1 MKNYIIFFIL
11 ILVMAF
17 SNYEISYSQNIETGD
32 FYFLTGTVNDEE
44 VILYLN
50 IIGTN
55 VFGYYNNIENSLE
68 IKGFVDTAGKINISG
83 ILEKIDITGN
93 LSDNGVFTG
102 EIENIYT
109 YEEEI
114 DSTENNNYLG
124 NLGTSYRVI
133 TETKTN
139 TYKINLSLAD
149 TPVNSI
155 KISAERIR
163 LSGQIG
169 RGGNFKYKNIKYD
182 FNNSKLNY
190 IVNNSNNRE
199 DLKICY
205 LDDKIIILYSEA
217 DGFSLNSFGHD
228 FSKYMK
234 KDGNTNYRDKNSG
247 YPYYFVY
254 SLDTYEEIDI
264 SDFID
269 FSAYNSLLSK
279 IDILDSEFE
288 FFNYLKPYTFS
299 VQPNGNVII
308 GFYLD
313 ITEQML
319 ANFESSEIE
328 EYYELINDG
337 WKFYYS
343 AKFDIKRDNY
353 YDSRNDF
360 INMEMLKMILK
371 KGSPLDYLFD

>member
-68 IKGFVDTAGKINISG
+68 IKGFVDTYGKITISG

-114 DSTENNNYLG
+114 DSTENNNYWG

-133 TETKTN
+133 REKTN

-149 TPVNSI
+149 TPINSV
-155 KISAERIR
+155 KISGERIR

-279 IDILDSEFE
+279 IDILNSEFE

-299 VQPNGNVII
+299 VKPNGNVII

-343 AKFDIKRDNY
+343 AKFEIKRDNY